1 MPTPGPR
8 RGGVK
13 TTSFLPRGTAAG
25 SVVAPPC
32 AASLREGPGTCH
44 LQALPCAGGL
54 LPPRCLP
61 PGVSRQPPGEGSTAG
76 VGASV
81 LGSLCFAPRHG
92 FGRFWG
98 ESCCH
103 WDRARAGLPEQHHP
117 HGGTRAHTPHA
128 GCRCPGWGLGPPS
141 PGDIRAP
148 THRGEVCDA
157 SSGAEPHIWARSRLL
172 EAGAPPAGEITR
184 LITAQTLPPPPLAPG
199 FGVAYISP
207 SPRRGVRDGRM
218 VPIGALGLLLC
229 VWLCGGQ
236 HQGRGQP
243 WGSRGAGTPPGRT
256 PGSAPS
262 FAAGAGELR
271 LVGGGGRCAGRVEVK
286 HNGEWGSVC
295 VYDFDWE
302 ASWAT
307 VVCRQLGCG
316 RVTRA
321 SAYAPFGEATG
332 RIWLQPFFCR
342 GNEKKLQDCPH
353 FGWGQ
358 HFCDHKRD
366 VGVTCADAVELR
378 LAAGGGPCAGR
389 VEVKLQGRWGSVG
402 DDQWDMEDAEVVCQH
417 LGCGS
422 AAGAHSASG
431 SFGNGEGPLS
441 LALVDCHG
449 DEATFWDC
457 EIRGWGPYAAPHNF
471 DTAVTCQGRSWAT
484 VGTRGSAGT
493 SLTVTPA
500 PLPAGFARLVSGDG
514 ACAGRLEVR
523 HGRAWVS
530 VCEDAVDMEAARVV
544 CRELGCG
551 QALAVPGTGRFEAG
565 TGPFWEGGFSCT
577 GTEPLLAT
585 CARRPA
591 HGQGCAGHA
600 SVICSSYTGFRLAG
614 DSSGC
619 AGRVEVEVGGTWG
632 SLCATGWD
640 LPDAHVL
647 CRHLGCGPSAAIVPP
662 GGSFGGGDGPL
673 RPDAFSC
680 GGIER
685 HPGECPTAVL
695 GEPAC
700 PPGHAAAVNCSG
712 MAESLRLVEGE
723 SRCDGRLE
731 VATSSGAWARVPA
744 GLWDAQRATVVC
756 QQLGCGVPEKV
767 HAVPG
772 SGSAALLGLRCNGSE
787 ENLAW
792 CNVSGT
798 ATTPTGSPEEV
809 AVVCSGSRRVRL
821 AGGPGR
827 CAGRVEVYVEGTW
840 ATICQENW
848 DLLDATVVCRQLGCG
863 TALAAPGSARFGPGT
878 GPLWPEA
885 GGCAGTEASLW
896 DCPALAR
903 RGCRRGGGAGA
914 ECSEHLSLRLVGGS
928 GLCSGHLE
936 VRYNGT
942 WGRVCAK
949 GTSPATATAVCWQ
962 LGCGSG
968 GRLVAAPARAPAPA
982 WLAWVSCKE
991 GTRSLWRC
999 PSAPWRLQACSP
1011 GGDAHVTCD
1020 GDIEGTSGMTTLS
1033 PGSHSPQVCPDVPS
1047 STVATARTV
1056 SVLTVLC
1063 VVLGTLLGLAVGAVA
1078 VQTCR
1083 ARGWWR
1089 GGSRQG
1095 VVWGVWGSRGSPAMG
1110 RLDPVPP
1117 TVPPTRV
1124 SAAHRFRP
1132 RQSRGRRLGCHLR
1145 GAGLR
1150 PDARVPGGAQSPRL
1164 PVGGVRGKAAVLQ
1177 RGQRGGA

>member
-1 MPTPGPR
+1 
-8 RGGVK
+8 
-13 TTSFLPRGTAAG
+13 
-25 SVVAPPC
+25 
-32 AASLREGPGTCH
+32 
-44 LQALPCAGGL
+44 
-54 LPPRCLP
+54 
-61 PGVSRQPPGEGSTAG
+61 
-76 VGASV
+76 
-81 LGSLCFAPRHG
+81 
-92 FGRFWG
+92 
-98 ESCCH
+98 
-103 WDRARAGLPEQHHP
+103 
-117 HGGTRAHTPHA
+117 
-128 GCRCPGWGLGPPS
+128 
-141 PGDIRAP
+141 
-148 THRGEVCDA
+148 
-157 SSGAEPHIWARSRLL
+157 
-172 EAGAPPAGEITR
+172 
-184 LITAQTLPPPPLAPG
+184 
-199 FGVAYISP
+199 
-207 SPRRGVRDGRM
+207 
-218 VPIGALGLLLC
+218 
-229 VWLCGGQ
+229 
-236 HQGRGQP
+236 
-243 WGSRGAGTPPGRT
+243 
-256 PGSAPS
+256 
-262 FAAGAGELR
+262 ELR

-366 VGVTCADAVELR
+366 VGVTCAGEE
-378 LAAGGGPCAGR
+378 G
-389 VEVKLQGRWGSVG
+389 
-402 DDQWDMEDAEVVCQH
+402 
-417 LGCGS
+417 
-422 AAGAHSASG
+422 
-431 SFGNGEGPLS
+431 GNGRSGTP
-441 LALVDCHG
+441 ATCRC
-449 DEATFWDC
+449 ATFWDC

-471 DTAVTCQGRSWAT
+471 DTAVTCQG
-484 VGTRGSAGT
+484 
-493 SLTVTPA
+493 
-500 PLPAGFARLVSGDG
+500 FARLVGGDG

-565 TGPFWEGGFSCT
+565 TGLFWEGGFSCT

-591 HGQGCAGHA
+591 RGQGCAGHA
-600 SVICSSYTGFRLAG
+600 SIICSSYTGFRLAG

-673 RPDAFSC
+673 RPDAFGC
-680 GGIER
+680 GGIEW
-685 HPGECPTAVL
+685 HPGKCPTAVL

-700 PPGHAAAVNCSG
+700 PPGHAAAVNCSVT
-712 MAESLRLVEGE
+712 REGLGGAG
-723 SRCDGRLE
+723 SP
-731 VATSSGAWARVPA
+731 SGHPIPV
-744 GLWDAQRATVVC
+744 L
-756 QQLGCGVPEKV
+756 
-767 HAVPG
+767 AVP
-772 SGSAALLGLRCNGSE
+772 
-787 ENLAW
+787 
-792 CNVSGT
+792 T
-798 ATTPTGSPEEV
+798 
-809 AVVCSGSRRVRL
+809 GSRRVRL

-840 ATICQENW
+840 ATVCQENW
-848 DLLDATVVCRQLGCG
+848 DLPDATVVCRQLGCG

-949 GTSPATATAVCWQ
+949 GTSPATATTVCWQ
-962 LGCGSG
+962 LGCGAR
-968 GRLVAAPARAPAPA
+968 GRLVAAPAQAPAPA
-982 WLAWVSCKE
+982 WLAWVSCEE

-999 PSAPWRLQACSP
+999 PSAPW
-1011 GGDAHVTCD
+1011 
-1020 GDIEGTSGMTTLS
+1020 
-1033 PGSHSPQVCPDVPS
+1033 
-1047 STVATARTV
+1047 
-1056 SVLTVLC
+1056 
-1063 VVLGTLLGLAVGAVA
+1063 
-1078 VQTCR
+1078 
-1083 ARGWWR
+1083 
-1089 GGSRQG
+1089 
-1095 VVWGVWGSRGSPAMG
+1095 
-1110 RLDPVPP
+1110 
-1117 TVPPTRV
+1117 
-1124 SAAHRFRP
+1124 
-1132 RQSRGRRLGCHLR
+1132 
-1145 GAGLR
+1145 
-1150 PDARVPGGAQSPRL
+1150 
-1164 PVGGVRGKAAVLQ
+1164 
-1177 RGQRGGA
+1177 